1 MVLTIHMINK
11 IREDREKDRFFDLED
26 RFENH
31 QNMQKTS
38 IA

>member
-11 IREDREKDRFFDLED
+11 IREDREKDRLFGLED

-31 QNMQKTS
+31 QMQKTS

>member
-11 IREDREKDRFFDLED
+11 IREDREKDRLFDMGD
-26 RFENH
+26 RFENT
-31 QNMQKTS
+31 QNMKKTS

>member
-1 MVLTIHMINK
+1 MVNK
-11 IREDREKDRFFDLED
+11 IREDKEKDRFFGLED
-26 RFENH
+26 RLENH